1 LETSEYTVAAGGI
14 RASVALRRWSIVVL
28 CFVVWSPS
36 LAAGQSEG
44 AAVAEPAVGTPTEQ
58 TPETETAPDTQKPP
72 NVDLGRLLRLP
83 DSYQQP
89 TENRRGMGRS
99 EWDSR
104 FEVVRMVLND
114 SQLALEKAQ
123 VELGEV
129 AGDSGQWSV
138 AAPGTTPNPENTPLS
153 YKLRQEIRRQRE
165 EVERAERQLRALEI
179 EADLA
184 EVPVDWRAPEV
195 GRRPQDS
202 ARTPDGA
209 ERVTQ

>member
-14 RASVALRRWSIVVL
+14 RASVALRRWLIVVL
-28 CFVVWSPS
+28 CLAVWSPS
-36 LAAGQSEG
+36 PASGQSEG
-44 AAVAEPAVGTPTEQ
+44 AAVGEPVAGTPTEQ
-58 TPETETAPDTQKPP
+58 IPKTAPNTQKAP
-72 NVDLGRLLRLP
+72 NVDLGRLLKLP

-89 TENRRGMGRS
+89 TESRRGMGQS

-104 FEVVRMVLND
+104 FEVVQLVLN
-114 SQLALEKAQ
+114 SAQLALEKAQ
-123 VELGEV
+123 TDLGEV

-184 EVPVDWRAPEV
+184 EVPAEWRAPDV
-195 GRRPQDS
+195 GRRPKDS